1 MATPERIISLGPDHF
16 GIYHDTGRM
25 DRPTIIF
32 INAGVVHRVG
42 PHRLYVKMA
51 RAFAELGFSCL
62 RFDLSGLGDAPPGQ
76 KSYEEQ
82 ALSDIKNALSQL
94 RERSGIDGGV
104 ILLGLCSGSEHAYKV
119 ALGVENVRG
128 LILLDPHS
136 YPSPLAKLER
146 AAQKATDISRVG
158 RKIGNLI
165 RPGQD
170 RVEVRPDEPIALI
183 DRPDPPREVWAAD
196 LQTLIG
202 KGIQLYIR
210 YTRYVEEDLTRPEHF
225 FHSFKDVNFRDQIRV
240 DVDGQSDHTSTPLQ
254 AQARL
259 IEQVGD
265 WLEQWATHEQE

>member
-1 MATPERIISLGPDHF
+1 MAAPERIISLGQDHF
-16 GIYHDTGRM
+16 GIFHDTGRN
-25 DRPTIIF
+25 DRPTIVF

-51 RAFAELGFSCL
+51 RTFAEMGFPCL

-76 KSYEEQ
+76 KGYEEQ
-82 ALSDIKNALSQL
+82 AIEDIKAALGQL
-94 RERSGIDGGV
+94 DERGAISGGV

-119 ALGVENVRG
+119 ALGTETVSG

-146 AAQKATDISRVG
+146 AAKKATDITRVS
-158 RKIGNLI
+158 RKIGRLI
-165 RPGQD
+165 RPGQEN
-170 RVEVRPDEPIALI
+170 EVTASDEPAALI

-196 LQTLIG
+196 LQTLID
-202 KGIQLYIR
+202 KGIQIYVR

-225 FHSFKDVNFRDQIRV
+225 FASFKDVDFRDQIRV
-240 DVDGQSDHTSTPLQ
+240 DVDGESDHTSTPLK

-259 IEQVGD
+259 IEQVAD
-265 WLEQWATHEQE
+265 WLGQWTTDE